1 MNEKQYILERD
12 FFYKRE
18 IMYADQFKFVAVTFL
33 AHFIAYYYMMCFTSL
48 TQVWGG
54 SAFYIIF
61 QAVGL
66 IPIAWF
72 LPFFLI
78 RQYIRSRVPKL
89 FSLADEPDSWKR
101 KAIRWLSVSE
111 ILRGLIGVIPL
122 SITGFGV
129 MTSPIT
135 YLLYTLFY
143 IEPLGKFDAVLI
155 KRKASFVDILV
166 FLLIYCAYFFLY
178 DYLMYGKIKKEI
190 LRHQQYLQ
198 GCMDEKEKYYNYNKR
213 GNT

>member
-1 MNEKQYILERD
+1 
-12 FFYKRE
+12 
-18 IMYADQFKFVAVTFL
+18 
-33 AHFIAYYYMMCFTSL
+33 
-48 TQVWGG
+48 
-54 SAFYIIF
+54 
-61 QAVGL
+61 
-66 IPIAWF
+66 
-72 LPFFLI
+72 
-78 RQYIRSRVPKL
+78 
-89 FSLADEPDSWKR
+89 
-101 KAIRWLSVSE
+101 
-111 ILRGLIGVIPL
+111 
-122 SITGFGV
+122 

-155 KRKASFVDILV
+155 KRKASFMDILV

-178 DYLMYGKIKKEI
+178 DYLMYGKIKKQI